1 MANEDLPKAIEQ
13 IKVGDVTAVT
23 EFEPIPVHT
32 NEEIGQLARA
42 VDDMHGQALKLAG
55 EQAHLR
61 LQIGDMFETLARRSK
76 SLVDQQ
82 LGLIENLEFEE
93 KDPQA
98 AGEPVPARPPRRPH
112 AQERREPADPLGHQ
126 DPPRPFRSG
135 SGR

>member
-1 MANEDLPKAIEQ
+1 M
-13 IKVGDVTAVT
+13 
-23 EFEPIPVHT
+23 HT
-32 NEEIGQLARA
+32 TEEIGQLARA

-55 EQAHLR
+55 EQAQLR

-98 AGEPVPARPPRRPH
+98 ARESVPARPSRGPH
-112 AQERREPADPLGHQ
+112 APKRRQPADPL
-126 DPPRPFRSG
+126 R
-135 SGR
+135 